1 MTPATT
7 PAPASAWARPA
18 SPRTYSSPTA
28 TWWRTPCPFSARA
41 GTTWRRGR
49 PAVNLYILTSDLAW
63 DPATGTLDTSQCIPC
78 SILYYSET
86 LYPDYAVIQAAQAP
100 ADRIAL
106 PILPDEE
113 AVSELDR
120 VYALGYPGSS
130 DDTEEGFWGRQIL
143 GTVASSTM
151 TDGSVSR
158 FTTGATFGN
167 TRLIQHTAQL
177 NHGNSGG
184 PLLNE
189 DGQVIGINT
198 YGAGGDVSTGDV
210 NSYYAVRVSYA
221 AEMLDQLGIE
231 YDTSWGSNWLLYLLI
246 GLGALIL
253 IALLALAIK
262 KFAPKGGKKRKKP
275 APGSDLRVQCVSGC
289 FAGRRFEIG
298 RQLRM
303 GRDPNRNDLVFPP
316 QTQGVS
322 SVHCML
328 MLTEGK
334 LYLQDLGSTYGTFL
348 SDGRKLSPSQA
359 VELREGDSF
368 SLGSQRER
376 FIVTGRGGT
385 RDLVLLPALHVPDGY
400 ALLPQLRPEHQLA
413 ARRGPAARRHCAERQ
428 RAAPLYDGRRHR
440 PGRFWHHL
448 HRR

>member
-1 MTPATT
+1 MKSKKIISIALTAIL
-7 PAPASAWARPA
+7 ALGLLSLSACGVDIRDTRSGVVRFVALLPEMGIM
-18 SPRTYSSPTA
+18 SSDGTISYDAGYYTGSGFGVGEAGEPTDIFITNSHVVA
-28 TWWRTPCPFSARA
+28 DTVPVFSESGDYLGDVAA
-41 GTTWRRGR
+41 

-231 YDTSWGSNWLLYLLI
+231 YDTSWGSNWLLYVLI

-376 FIVTGRGGT
+376 FIVTGRGGM
-385 RDLVLLPALHVPDGY
+385 
-400 ALLPQLRPEHQLA
+400 
-413 ARRGPAARRHCAERQ
+413 
-428 RAAPLYDGRRHR
+428 
-440 PGRFWHHL
+440 
-448 HRR
+448 

>member
-1 MTPATT
+1 MKSKKIISIALTAIL
-7 PAPASAWARPA
+7 ALGLLSLSACGVDIRDTRSGVVRFVALLPEMGIM
-18 SPRTYSSPTA
+18 SSDGTISYDAGYYTGSGFGVGEAGEPTDIFITNSHVVA
-28 TWWRTPCPFSARA
+28 DTVPVFSESGDYLGDVAA
-41 GTTWRRGR
+41 

-221 AEMLDQLGIE
+221 SDMLDQLGIE
-231 YDTSWGSNWLLYLLI
+231 YDTGWGSNWLLYLLI

-262 KFAPKGGKKRKKP
+262 KLVPKGGKKRKKP

-376 FIVTGRGGT
+376 FIVTGRGGM
-385 RDLVLLPALHVPDGY
+385 
-400 ALLPQLRPEHQLA
+400 
-413 ARRGPAARRHCAERQ
+413 
-428 RAAPLYDGRRHR
+428 
-440 PGRFWHHL
+440 
-448 HRR
+448 